1 MSEKIP
7 FVTKEQLED
16 IASHYATPFY
26 LYDEKGIRETARRV
40 NKAFSWNKGFK
51 EYFAVKATPTPG
63 ILKFCTKK
71 AAARTVLLIQSF

>member
-16 IASHYATPFY
+16 IASRYATPFY

-40 NKAFSWNKGFK
+40 NNCGKSNAYSGHFK
-51 EYFAVKATPTPG
+51 NFA
-63 ILKFCTKK
+63 
-71 AAARTVLLIQSF
+71 